1 MWSYDEIFVVI
12 LWLSVSLMVRSVFS
26 NVRFPN
32 GIRFFAVT
40 FENCF
45 LQGPKFTEKVNKRE
59 ILHSFPRFV
68 AWWFRFC
75 KRDTTFSSNE
85 IIVEKMSFLR
95 KMQKEKTA
103 SEKEVDQANKIVN
116 DDSHEIGGC
125 FAFGVFF
132 YCILSLA
139 QISAHLIFMLF
150 AQDIL
155 KVKFINFSYRTAR
168 IIFKF
173 RPWCN

>member
-1 MWSYDEIFVVI
+1 M
-12 LWLSVSLMVRSVFS
+12 
-26 NVRFPN
+26 
-32 GIRFFAVT
+32 T
-40 FENCF
+40 FKNCF
-45 LQGPKFTEKVNKRE
+45 LQFTEKVNKRE

-125 FAFGVFF
+125 FLLLYFIISSSLGSFNF
-132 YCILSLA
+132 YA
-139 QISAHLIFMLF
+139 
-150 AQDIL
+150 
-155 KVKFINFSYRTAR
+155 
-168 IIFKF
+168 F
-173 RPWCN
+173 RPRYLKG